1 MASHTIFSIFS
12 FFLGLILGS
21 FANVCIYRLPLGKSI
36 VSPPSSCPHCGS
48 QIRFYDNIP
57 VLSYIFLKGKCRQC
71 KAPISLQYPIVEL
84 IVGILSLA
92 LFTRYGVS
100 YQYILCL
107 IFTGSLVVITFID
120 LHHKVIPDVIS
131 LPGIII
137 GFLASFLLPYPTW
150 LDSAIGIVA
159 GGGALL
165 LIAVIFEKVTG
176 KEGMG
181 GGDIKLLAMIG
192 AWMGWKALPFV
203 ALISSMLGIII
214 GGGALVASG
223 KGMRVKIPFGPFLAM
238 GSLIYFFFGS
248 SIVGWYASLFV

>member
-12 FFLGLILGS
+12 FLLGLALGS

-100 YQYILCL
+100 YQYILYL
-107 IFTGSLVVITFID
+107 IFTGSLVIITFID
-120 LHHKVIPDVIS
+120 LHHKVIPDTIS

-203 ALISSMLGIII
+203 VLISSILGIII